1 MQTKIIKL
9 DAEKIDT
16 DKVKEAAAVVDSGGL
31 VAFPTETV
39 YGIACQAKKDS
50 LIRLNTIKK
59 RTTQKPYSLHISQK
73 NEVGK
78 YVPTIGLKANKL
90 IRNAWPGPLTIVFE
104 LSEKDINKQ
113 QKLLNKE
120 TIENLYKNNS
130 IGIRCPDNPLASM
143 LLHLVHSP
151 VVAPSA
157 NIADQ
162 KPATDA
168 KQVLAKFSG
177 QIELVLDA
185 GPCKFKKSSTVVRI
199 DKGKLEILRHG
210 FYTESDLAALSEVKF
225 LFICTGNTCRSPM
238 AEGIFQKHLAEKL
251 ECNVDQLNEMG
262 YKVTSAGTIN
272 TVDSPASIE
281 AIAACAT
288 RGIDITTHKSRQLSR
303 QLVEEND
310 YIYGMTR
317 SHCEQALALSR
328 SAVDKCKLL
337 AKDEEIHDPIG
348 QTQKVFDGCAKRIEK
363 AVIERIFEL
372 VI

>member
-9 DAEKIDT
+9 DTEKIDT

-39 YGIACQAKKDS
+39 YGIACQAKRDS
-50 LIRLNTIKK
+50 LIRLNAIKK
-59 RTTQKPYSLHISQK
+59 RNTQKPYSLHISQK
-73 NEVGK
+73 NEVRK

-104 LSEKDINKQ
+104 LSEQDINKQ

-120 TIENLYKNNS
+120 TIENLYMNNS
-130 IGIRCPDNPLASM
+130 IGIRCPDNSIASM
-143 LLHLVHSP
+143 LLHLVNGS

-157 NIADQ
+157 NIADEE
-162 KPATDA
+162 PATDA
-168 KQVLAKFSG
+168 EQVLAKFSG

-185 GPCKFKKSSTVVRI
+185 GPCRFKKSSTVVRI
-199 DKGKLEILRHG
+199 DKGKLEILRSG

-238 AEGIFQKHLAEKL
+238 AEGIFRKQLAEKL
-251 ECNVDQLNEMG
+251 ECNVDQLTKMG
-262 YKVTSAGTIN
+262 YKVISAGTIN

-288 RGIDITTHKSRQLSR
+288 RGVDITTHKSRQLSR
-303 QLVEEND
+303 QLIEESD
-310 YIYGMTR
+310 YIYGMTQ
-317 SHCEQALALSR
+317 SHCEKVLALSR
-328 SAVDKCKLL
+328 MTVDKCKLL

-348 QTQKVFDGCAKRIEK
+348 QTQKFFDRCAERIEK
-363 AVIERIFEL
+363 AVIERIFEI